1 MSRHLERSLI
11 LMTARPP
18 CLNKVLTHACSQPR
32 AIRRPFHD
40 PYKFHCPYIYSD
52 ANKREKRRQ
61 TLFSILRDVFISTTY
76 FMSSTFFYTNCVF
89 YMYFRII
96 GYCILAFVLC
106 LVSRHFP
113 QIHIFS
119 FRANQAQDPY
129 TPLSDHNNYRN
140 LPMIHNLCLTC
151 IPLVVYQTRKMQIN
165 GTHFRVEKAQS

>member
-1 MSRHLERSLI
+1 MFPTVRSVDHF
-11 LMTARPP
+11 MTRT
-18 CLNKVLTHACSQPR
+18 NFIVH
-32 AIRRPFHD
+32 
-40 PYKFHCPYIYSD
+40 IYSD

-119 FRANQAQDPY
+119 FRANQVQGPY
-129 TPLSDHNNYRN
+129 TPISDHHNYRN

-151 IPLVVYQTRKMQIN
+151 IPLVVYQTRKMKMALISEYRE
-165 GTHFRVEKAQS
+165 GTKLSLLY